1 MGSLAVLLS
10 VPVLFFELNTLRNVL
25 FYYLMT
31 LIAMGGV
38 LSLITSSIGSST

>member
-1 MGSLAVLLS
+1 VPLAVLA
-10 VPVLFFELNTLRNVL
+10 LFFELNTPRNVS